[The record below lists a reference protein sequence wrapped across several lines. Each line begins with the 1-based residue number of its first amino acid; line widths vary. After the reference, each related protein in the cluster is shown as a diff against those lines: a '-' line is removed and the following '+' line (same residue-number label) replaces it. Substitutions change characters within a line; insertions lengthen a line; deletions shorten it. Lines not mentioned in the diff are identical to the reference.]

1 MRRFGLL
8 FIAQRTPPHGVTPVA
23 MAAILSSLRSPE
35 SASPPPNRVWLHHTC
50 HTSTLGLV
58 KDRPSIVSPAASTQR
73 LPSGESPPRVI
84 RSFRPR
90 RISRPRRFTPL
101 LVCGF
106 IAPRIRSWGSHR
118 FTLSR
123 SPDTLVLP
131 PKFSPFAQRS
141 LISAHLGFDAAVCIH
156 SVRCPLAVTFS
167 PLPGPSPHC
176 CCQHHGS
183 IPS

>member
-1 MRRFGLL
+1 MRCFGLL
-8 FIAQRTPPHGVTPVA
+8 FIAQQRPLT
-23 MAAILSSLRSPE
+23 RSPR
-35 SASPPPNRVWLHHTC
+35 SQWSLSCPPYGAQSQRHLPPNRVWLHHTC

-58 KDRPSIVSPAASTQR
+58 KDHPSIVSPAASTQK

-131 PKFSPFAQRS
+131 SKFSPFAQRS
-141 LISAHLGFDAAVCIH
+141 LISAHFGFDTSVCIH
-156 SVRCPLAVTFS
+156 SARCPLAVTLS
-167 PLPGPSPHC
+167 PLPGPSPYR
-176 CCQHHGS
+176 CCQLNGS